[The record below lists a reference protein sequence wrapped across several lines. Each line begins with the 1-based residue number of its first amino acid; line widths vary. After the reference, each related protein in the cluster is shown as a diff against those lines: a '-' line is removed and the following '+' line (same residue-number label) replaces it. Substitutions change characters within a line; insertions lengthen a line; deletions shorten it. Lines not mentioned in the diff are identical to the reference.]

1 MQACRVFSPPV
12 MVHKLHSVRAQRS
25 RADETDRSPAI
36 GKRSY
41 AQPLIPA
48 APAPI
53 VPSCSSSVAS

>member
-36 GKRSY
+36 GQRSY

-48 APAPI
+48 APTLN
-53 VPSCSSSVAS
+53 